1 MYTGT
6 ILTVIGRQVCQQPV
20 DADPFVRSDGGKEA
34 RLLGPRHA
42 HILTQLKALTSAWG
56 AADRCSVHGSWV
68 TKALWALR
76 TDVGIQGE
84 VQMQPEVLF
93 SEFCISHIGRDS

>member
-20 DADPFVRSDGGKEA
+20 DADPFIRSDGGKEA

-42 HILTQLKALTSAWG
+42 HILSSKHSHLPGEL
-56 AADRCSVHGSWV
+56 
-68 TKALWALR
+68 L
-76 TDVGIQGE
+76 TDVQSMGPG
-84 VQMQPEVLF
+84 
-93 SEFCISHIGRDS
+93 